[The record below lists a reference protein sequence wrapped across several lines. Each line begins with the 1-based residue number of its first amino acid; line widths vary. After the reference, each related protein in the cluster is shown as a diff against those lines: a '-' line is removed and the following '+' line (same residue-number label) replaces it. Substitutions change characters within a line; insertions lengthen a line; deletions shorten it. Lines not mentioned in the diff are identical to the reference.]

1 MIGTAPSPDG
11 SGAVSRPHRS
21 NNLHTVMQAAHPPSA
36 GSNRNSIASLS
47 RNNSAG
53 NVLNTVRDD
62 YDHEANAAPGEPI
75 FYATA
80 PRPST
85 HPRDG
90 LETTSLMT
98 SRTASLAE
106 PNSLTLVTFTA
117 PSSAGPDSRASPSSA
132 NLQRDR
138 YASGGATP
146 NPPASNPSSA
156 QPKTRSR
163 SGSVQLDAESSS
175 TAAMKRPSTAAPS
188 TKANASRSSKSA
200 SNKSE
205 KGCLIM

>member
-11 SGAVSRPHRS
+11 SGASKPHRS

-62 YDHEANAAPGEPI
+62 YDHEANAGPAEPV

-80 PRPST
+80 PRPTT
-85 HPRDG
+85 HHRDG

-132 NLQRDR
+132 NLQQRDR
-138 YASGGATP
+138 YASGGSTP
-146 NPPASNPSSA
+146 NPIASGPSSA
-156 QPKTRSR
+156 QPRTRTR
-163 SGSVQLDAESSS
+163 SGSVQMDASISG
-175 TAAMKRPSTAAPS
+175 TDDAKRPFTAAPS
-188 TKANASRSSKSA
+188 TKANATRSSKSS